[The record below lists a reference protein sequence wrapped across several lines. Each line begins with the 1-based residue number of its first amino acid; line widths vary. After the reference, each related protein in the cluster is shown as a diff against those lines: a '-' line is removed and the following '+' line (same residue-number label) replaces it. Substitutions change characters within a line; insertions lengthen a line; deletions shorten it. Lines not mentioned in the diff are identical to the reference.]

1 MDRRICAACD
11 RPFEALPHV
20 PRQAYCDAKLCQLAR
35 RRRWQQAKRLT
46 DPDYVDNQRN
56 AQKAWSR
63 RNPDYW
69 REYRHANP
77 DYADRNR
84 AQQRARG
91 RTMSLPEIAK
101 IDVPAAAPA
110 LRAGLYIIEP
120 IASRKI
126 AKRNLWTTEI
136 TWVSG
141 LTRTLA
147 ARCKERT

>member
-1 MDRRICAACD
+1 MDRRRCAACD
-11 RPFEALPHV
+11 CSFVALPHI
-20 PRQAYCDAKLCQLAR
+20 PRQAYCDAKPCQLAR

-69 REYRHANP
+69 QEYRRAHP
-77 DYADRNR
+77 EYADRNR

-91 RTMSLPEIAK
+91 RPIPQPEIAK
-101 IDVPAAAPA
+101 IDVSAAAPA
-110 LRAGLYIIEP
+110 LRAGLYIIDP
-120 IASRKI
+120 VASRKI
-126 AKRNLWTTEI
+126 AKRNLWTAEI

-141 LTRTLA
+141 LTRALA